1 MIELIYV
8 GGYGRS
14 GSTLL
19 DAMLS
24 EASGAFSG
32 GELSQVFDWADSA
45 RPCGCGVALA
55 DCAFWKPV
63 LQELAD
69 ATGFNVKTMSSV
81 SRAAE
86 MSGKQQPAWL
96 LLWTEL
102 FGALGRRGIL
112 RVIDSSKSTGGS
124 RRALMLAE
132 LPNVDVRLFIHL
144 QRSLG
149 GVVYSRRRGNN
160 KHLEFGMQSAHTLPQ
175 SLKAL
180 LGWVRANVAASREA
194 QEYSSTALTY
204 EGLVADPRAEVD
216 NLLCLAGWNEPVGQ
230 QAMGQHTV
238 AGNRMRRTTWNGVVS
253 ADREWE
259 QELPRAWKILAR
271 ATQRGIHRLGYL
283 GR

>member
-1 MIELIYV
+1 MIELMYV

-24 EASGAFSG
+24 EASGSLSG
-32 GELSQVFDWADSA
+32 GELSQVFEWADSA
-45 RPCGCGVALA
+45 RPCGCGLNLGE
-55 DCAFWKPV
+55 CTFWGP
-63 LQELAD
+63 LLEELAES
-69 ATGFNVKTMSSV
+69 TGYDVRTMASV

-86 MSGKQQPAWL
+86 MGGKQRPAWL

-102 FGALGRRGIL
+102 FDALDRRGIR

-124 RRALMLAE
+124 NRALMLAD

-144 QRSLG
+144 QRNLG
-149 GVVYSRRRGNN
+149 GVVHSRRRGNN
-160 KHLEFGMQSAHTLPQ
+160 KHLEFGKRSAHTLPQ
-175 SLKAL
+175 SLRAL

-194 QEYSSTALTY
+194 KSYPSTTLTY
-204 EGLVADPRAEVD
+204 EGLVADPRSEVD
-216 NLLCLAGWNEPVGQ
+216 RLLCLGGWNGPVDRLRIGH
-230 QAMGQHTV
+230 HTV

-253 ADREWE
+253 ADHEWE
-259 QELPRAWKILAR
+259 QELPRGWKVLAL
-271 ATQRGIHRLGYL
+271 ATQHGVRSLGYL